1 MNIEKKDIINVLKVF
16 THEAIEGN
24 IVDAA
29 MIADIKI
36 DGTNV
41 GLQLYVNGLDQAQ
54 QDAVAAAAKT
64 FLQNRGLAVKAVTY
78 TKVKPL
84 ENPAKKNPFE
94 EQKKLNNIKHIIA
107 VASGKGGV
115 GKSTVSSN
123 LAVTLAKL
131 QYKVGLL
138 DADIYGPSMNMMMG
152 KLGAKPTTPDGK
164 KIDPIESYGVKTI
177 SMGYL
182 MDPET
187 AVIWRGPMLM
197 KAVTQFLNDVVWG
210 ELDFLIIDMPPGTGD
225 VQLSITQQV
234 PLSGALI
241 VTTPQD
247 VALMDVKR
255 GVRMFEK
262 VNVPVLGVV
271 ENMSYHI
278 CSNCGTKE
286 HIFGNDKVEAMAKD
300 LKTKVVARFPLDA
313 AIVSAG
319 DTGKPIVLQEN
330 TETITSSY
338 LSIANNHCLPLLR

>member
-1 MNIEKKDIINVLKVF
+1 MKIENKDIINVLKVF
-16 THEAIEGN
+16 THKDLSTN

-29 MIADIKI
+29 MVSDVKI
-36 DGTNV
+36 DGTSV
-41 GLQLYVNGLDQAQ
+41 ALTLYENGLDKAQ
-54 QDAVAAAAKT
+54 QVAISSEVST
-64 FLQNRGLAVKAVTY
+64 FLQNRGLSVKSVKFTN
-78 TKVKPL
+78 VKPL
-84 ENPAKKNPFE
+84 KNPAKKNPFDD
-94 EQKKLNNIKHIIA
+94 QKKLANIKHVIA

-152 KLGAKPTTPDGK
+152 KLGAKPTTPDGTR
-164 KIDPIESYGVKTI
+164 IDPIESYGVKTI

-182 MDPET
+182 MDPEM

-197 KAVTQFLNDVVWG
+197 KAVTQFLNDVNWG

-234 PLSGALI
+234 PLSGAII

-278 CSNCGTKE
+278 CTSCGHKE
-286 HIFGNDKVEAMAKD
+286 HIFGSDKVQKMVTD
-300 LKTKVVARFPLDA
+300 LKTKIIAQFPLDA

-319 DTGKPIVLQEN
+319 DTGRPIVLSDKNSTHTQN
-330 TETITSSY
+330 Y
-338 LSIANNHCLPLLR
+338 LSIANKQLLPLLQ

>member
-16 THEAIEGN
+16 THSAFEGN

-29 MIADIKI
+29 MVADVRL
-36 DGTNV
+36 DGTTV
-41 GLQLYVNGLDQAQ
+41 GIQLYTNGLAQPQ
-54 QDAVAAAAKT
+54 QDAVAADMKA
-64 FLQNRGLAVKAVTY
+64 FLENRGLSVKAITY
-78 TKVKPL
+78 TNKKPL
-84 ENPAKKNPFE
+84 ENPAKKNPFDD
-94 EQKKLNNIKHIIA
+94 QKELQNIKHVIA

-164 KIDPIESYGVKTI
+164 RIDPIESYGVKTI

-182 MDPET
+182 MDPEM

-197 KAVTQFLNDVVWG
+197 KAVTQFLNDVNWG

-271 ENMSYHI
+271 ENMSYHV
-278 CSNCGTKE
+278 CSHCGTKE
-286 HIFGNDKVEAMAKD
+286 HIFGNDKVEAMVKD

-313 AIVSAG
+313 SIVSAG
-319 DTGKPIVLQEN
+319 DSGKPIVLQDGKEEFVN
-330 TETITSSY
+330 TY
-338 LSIANNHCLPLLR
+338 LSIANNQCLPLLR

>member
-16 THEAIEGN
+16 THSAFEGN

-29 MIADIKI
+29 MVADIRL
-36 DGTNV
+36 DGTTV
-41 GLQLYVNGLDQAQ
+41 GIQLYTNGLAQPQ
-54 QDAVAAAAKT
+54 QDAVAADMKA
-64 FLQNRGLAVKAVTY
+64 FLENRGLSVKAITY
-78 TKVKPL
+78 TNKKPL
-84 ENPAKKNPFE
+84 ENPAKKNPFDD
-94 EQKKLNNIKHIIA
+94 QKELQNIKHVIA

-164 KIDPIESYGVKTI
+164 RIDPIESYGVKTI

-182 MDPET
+182 MDPEM

-197 KAVTQFLNDVVWG
+197 KAVTQFLNDVNWG

-286 HIFGNDKVEAMAKD
+286 HIFGNDKVEVMVKD

-313 AIVSAG
+313 SIVSAG
-319 DTGKPIVLQEN
+319 DSGKPIVLRDGKEELVN
-330 TETITSSY
+330 TY